1 MDATLLARADAIDGP
16 VGPHAGD
23 QLFDRLYAKLH
34 RLARREVYRRGSFGN
49 LGATTLV
56 HEAYLKVSGT
66 DGSIF
71 PDGARFMAY
80 VARAM
85 RGLIIDDVRRR
96 RSQKRGGL
104 VHITSLV
111 TGHENDLADSRS
123 LRKLA
128 DALDDL
134 AIAEPALAEI
144 VELKFFGGLSFAEIA
159 AARGVSE
166 RTVQRDWNK
175 GRLYLHRVLSEQRSL
190 AKPSGDSAG
199 ALTSQ

>member
-1 MDATLLARADAIDGP
+1 MDATLFAQPDALDANL
-16 VGPHAGD
+16 AGD

-34 RLARREVYRRGSFGN
+34 RLARREVYRRGSFAA

-85 RGLIIDDVRRR
+85 RGLIVDDVRRR
-96 RSQKRGGL
+96 RSQKRGGSF
-104 VHITSLV
+104 HITSLA
-111 TGHENDLADSRS
+111 TEHERDLADPRGV
-123 LRKLA
+123 LKLA

-134 AIAEPALAEI
+134 AIADPALAEI
-144 VELKFFGGLSFAEIA
+144 IELKFFAGLSFAEIA

-175 GRLYLHRVLSEQRSL
+175 GRLYLHRVLSNQR
-190 AKPSGDSAG
+190 AIATASA
-199 ALTSQ
+199 AELRPASA